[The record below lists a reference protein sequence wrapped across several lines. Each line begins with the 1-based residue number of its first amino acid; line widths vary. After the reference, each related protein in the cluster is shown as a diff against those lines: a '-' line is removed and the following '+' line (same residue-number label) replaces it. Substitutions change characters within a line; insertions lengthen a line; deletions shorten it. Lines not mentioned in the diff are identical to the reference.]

1 MSEPTVVVVGGGVM
15 GLGAGAALAE
25 AGANVTVL
33 ERYHVA
39 HDWASSH
46 GLSRA
51 IRHEYGPLAQ
61 YTAMVARSLVLW
73 DELARETVRRLYIET
88 GVLTLGQSD
97 DGHTLPGL
105 EVMRAQGLPAERL
118 SSDECERR
126 FPQFQAANFGAITW
140 NPRGGMLR
148 ATECCLALADRI
160 RSHGGIIREGVQ
172 VTCVEPQGDGG
183 RVWLASG
190 ETLTA
195 DRVVVAAGPWI
206 ADVLPDL
213 PIPVRI
219 SRQQVCYFS
228 GLDEETFGVGRF
240 PIFLSGMNHYGFPMH
255 GPGWLKVGLHD
266 FGATVDPNQGYE
278 PDMDEVEAVRAF
290 LRMVIPGAAQAELA
304 GVDRCMYDVTADED
318 FILDYHPGGRGVVIA
333 SGFSGH
339 GFKFGVLV
347 GRLLSSLALD
357 TEPEFPLNRFRLGRF
372 THDGA
377 A

>member
-1 MSEPTVVVVGGGVM
+1 M

-25 AGANVTVL
+25 LGARVTVL

-73 DELARETVRRLYIET
+73 NELARETGRDLYTET
-88 GVLTLGQSD
+88 GVLTLGQPD

-105 EVMRAQGLPAERL
+105 EVMRALGLPAERL
-118 SSDECERR
+118 TPEKCSRL
-126 FPQFQAANFGAITW
+126 FPQFVANDFAAIAW
-140 NPRGGMLR
+140 NPRGGMLH

-160 RSHGGIIREGVQ
+160 RSHGGTIREGAQ
-172 VTCVEPQGDGG
+172 VTRVEPLADGG

-195 DRVVVAAGPWI
+195 NRVVIAAGPWI

-213 PIPVRI
+213 VIPVRV

-228 GLDEETFGVGRF
+228 GLDAKTYGVGRF
-240 PIFLSGMNHYGFPMH
+240 PIFLSGMNQYGFPIH

-266 FGATVDPNQGYE
+266 FGATVNPNQGYE
-278 PDMDEVEAVRAF
+278 ADMSEVEAVREF
-290 LRMVIPGAAQAELA
+290 LRAVIPGAAQAELA
-304 GVDRCMYDVTADED
+304 GVDRCMYDVTDDED

-339 GFKFGVLV
+339 GFKFGVLI
-347 GRLLSSLALD
+347 GRLLSALALG
-357 TEPEFPLNRFRLGRF
+357 TEPEFPLERFRLSRF
-372 THDGA
+372 VHDGA

>member
-1 MSEPTVVVVGGGVM
+1 MRSPTVVVVGAGVV

-25 AGANVTVL
+25 AGAHVTVL

-46 GLSRA
+46 GPSRA

-61 YTAMVARSLVLW
+61 YTEMVARSLVLW
-73 DELARETVRRLYIET
+73 DELARETVRTLYSET
-88 GVLTLGQSD
+88 GVLSLGQPD

-105 EVMRAQGLPAERL
+105 EVMRAQGLPVERL
-118 SSDECERR
+118 THDECERR
-126 FPQFQAANFGAITW
+126 FPQLRVEDYAAITW

-148 ATECCLALADRI
+148 ATECCLALADRL
-160 RSHGGIIREGVQ
+160 RARGGTIREGAQ
-172 VTCVEPQGDGG
+172 VTRVEPLGNGG

-190 ETLTA
+190 ETLSA
-195 DRVVVAAGPWI
+195 DCVVVAAGPWI
-206 ADVLPDL
+206 ADVLPDVH
-213 PIPVRI
+213 IPVRVT
-219 SRQQVCYFS
+219 RQQVCYFS
-228 GLDEETFGVGRF
+228 GLDAATFGVGRF
-240 PIFLSGMNHYGFPMH
+240 PIFLAGMDQYGFPLH
-255 GPGWLKVGLHD
+255 GAGWLKVGLHR

-278 PDMDEVEAVRAF
+278 PDRDEVEAVREF
-290 LRMVIPGAAQAELA
+290 LRAVIPGAAQAELA

-318 FILDYHPGGRGVVIA
+318 FILDVHPGGHGVLIA

-347 GRLLSSLALD
+347 GRLLCALALD
-357 TEPEFPLNRFRLGRF
+357 AEPEFSLARFRLGRF
-372 THDGA
+372 AHDGA

>member
-1 MSEPTVVVVGGGVM
+1 MSGPTVVVVGAGVM
-15 GLGAGAALAE
+15 GLGAGAALAG

-51 IRHEYGPLAQ
+51 IRHEYGPLAL
-61 YTAMVARSLVLW
+61 YTEMVARSLVLW

-88 GVLTLGQSD
+88 GVLTLGQPD

-105 EVMRAQGLPAERL
+105 EVMQAQGLPAERL
-118 SSDECERR
+118 SPDACERR
-126 FPQFQAANFGAITW
+126 FPQFRASNFGAITW

-160 RSHGGIIREGVQ
+160 RARGGVIREGVQ
-172 VTCVEPQGDGG
+172 VTRVEPLGDGG

-206 ADVLPDL
+206 ADALPDVH
-213 PIPVRI
+213 IPVRV

-228 GLDEETFGVGRF
+228 GLDPQTFGVGRF
-240 PIFLSGMNHYGFPMH
+240 PIFLSGMNQYGFPMH

-266 FGATVDPNQGYE
+266 FGATVDPNARYE
-278 PDMDEVEAVRAF
+278 PDMDEVEAVRDF
-290 LRMVIPGAAQAELA
+290 LRGVIPGAAEARLES
-304 GVDRCMYDVTADED
+304 VDRCMYDVTADED

-347 GRLLSSLALD
+347 GRLLCALALD
-357 TEPEFPLNRFRLGRF
+357 TEPEVPLERFRLTRF
-372 THDGA
+372 AHDA
-377 A
+377 TP

>member
-1 MSEPTVVVVGGGVM
+1 MSGPTVVVVGGGVM
-15 GLGAGAALAE
+15 GLGAGAALAG

-51 IRHEYGPLAQ
+51 IRHEYGPLAMH
-61 YTAMVARSLVLW
+61 TEMVARSLVLW
-73 DELARETVRRLYIET
+73 DELARETVRRLYLET
-88 GVLTLGQSD
+88 GVLTLGQPD

-118 SSDECERR
+118 ASDECKRR
-126 FPQFQAANFGAITW
+126 FPQIRADDFAAITW

-148 ATECCLALADRI
+148 ATECCLALAERL
-160 RSHGGIIREGVQ
+160 RARGGTLREGVQ
-172 VTCVEPQGDGG
+172 VTRVEPRGDGG
-183 RVWLASG
+183 RVWLGSG
-190 ETLTA
+190 EAITA

-213 PIPVRI
+213 HIPVRI
-219 SRQQVCYFS
+219 TRQQVCYFS

-240 PIFLSGMNHYGFPMH
+240 PIFLSGMNQYGFPMH
-255 GPGWLKVGLHD
+255 GPGWFKVGLHT
-266 FGATVDPNQGYE
+266 FGATVDPNAGYE
-278 PDMDEVEAVRAF
+278 PDRGEVEAVRAF
-290 LRMVIPGAAQAELA
+290 LRAVIPGAAEAELA
-304 GVDRCMYDVTADED
+304 TVDRCMYDVTADED
-318 FILDYHPGGRGVVIA
+318 FILDYHPAGRGVVIA

-347 GRLLSSLALD
+347 GHLLCALALD
-357 TEPEFPLNRFRLGRF
+357 AEPEFPLERFRLSRF
-372 THDGA
+372 ARDDTS
-377 A
+377 